1 MVSNKRILIL
11 ASSVA
16 TFSLAT
22 LLVATALHR
31 RRHESPRTQGFL
43 EQTRS
48 TKGVNTT
55 SAIHRE
61 QLKEK
66 SSESKPTPWQES
78 KTKAV
83 KRFTTNNATVISKNT
98 TPVAVPSPSVPSSTS
113 DSAVMADS
121 SSSSSQTPIE
131 EEISVSDE
139 AKKSGESLKDLIVT
153 AIKEAKDSAK
163 GSGKRLKEQTIN
175 IAAATDSKD
184 IHSLGDNVNALAGLF
199 EETMIEIRKERYDEQ
214 IKLQDR
220 YKDLLQKH
228 IKVIDAR
235 GRMARKLKPGA

>member
-1 MVSNKRILIL
+1 MVSHKRILIL

-16 TFSLAT
+16 TISLAT

-98 TPVAVPSPSVPSSTS
+98 TSVAVPSPSVPSSTS
-113 DSAVMADS
+113 DSAVMAD
-121 SSSSSQTPIE
+121 SSSSQTPIE

-153 AIKEAKDSAK
+153 AINEAKDSAK
-163 GSGKRLKEQTIN
+163 GTGKRLKEQTID
-175 IAAATDSKD
+175 ITVTSDSKD
-184 IHSLGDNVNALAGLF
+184 IHSLGDNVNALIGLF
-199 EETMIEIRKERYDEQ
+199 EKTLIEIRKEGYDQQ
-214 IKLQDR
+214 IKLLDS
-220 YKDLLQKH
+220 YKDLLQTH
-228 IKVIDAR
+228 IKVVDAR
-235 GRMARKLKPGA
+235 GRMARKLKRGA